1 MKAESYVTLL
11 DGLLA
16 TVVYHPRNPY
26 RYRSLHAC
34 WSVSLTPAKEIKDC
48 ISITTTPAAVDR
60 AQGVCGETGT
70 RTSTTPVCGYRL
82 SLHA

>member
-16 TVVYHPRNPY
+16 TVVYHPHNPF
-26 RYRSLHAC
+26 RYRSVHAC
-34 WSVSLTPAKEIKDC
+34 WSVSLTPAREIKDC
-48 ISITTTPAAVDR
+48 ISITTIPAADR
-60 AQGVCGETGT
+60 GQGASGETGT

-82 SLHA
+82 SLHT